1 MLDSLLALPA
11 HAHYMG
17 DLSRLSSVEAQ
28 EVKEG
33 PVGMKVK
40 MSREQKET
48 RNKLLRLSL
57 KISVMLMSVTE
68 GDD

>member
-1 MLDSLLALPA
+1 MVITVSMLDSLLALPA

-40 MSREQKET
+40 MSCEQMET
-48 RNKLLRLSL
+48 RSSYYNYHWR
-57 KISVMLMSVTE
+57 SVSCSCQ
-68 GDD
+68 